1 MTKPNR
7 SKRES
12 KCAAKIGEHS
22 HGNGGAES
30 IPFVASLRIPAE
42 GELTIAPGTPSEVT
56 VASAADTGNTL
67 HAVTCGLR
75 PKAADYTQAHDGAIL
90 HTIAISRLCFK
101 IGRITVPPAVVLALH
116 GFSKSPT
123 QGTSYSHE
131 NPPPSFIQAK
141 KIMSKLHGGSTK
153 RLREFFKDGWR
164 EVPPGERWW
173 EDALGGRVEER
184 RKARL
189 GAMEELRRGMGAR

>member
-1 MTKPNR
+1 MTKPNK
-7 SKRES
+7 SKRKSES
-12 KCAAKIGEHS
+12 AVKIGDHS
-22 HGNGGAES
+22 HGNSGAES

-42 GELTIAPGTPSEVT
+42 GELTIAPGTPAEVT
-56 VASAADTGNTL
+56 VALATDTGNTL
-67 HAVTCGLR
+67 HAVTRGLG
-75 PKAADYTQAHDGAIL
+75 PQAPNAAQEHDGAIL

-116 GFSKSPT
+116 GFSKPPT
-123 QGTSYSHE
+123 EGTSYSHE

-141 KIMSKLHGGSTK
+141 KIMSKPHGGNTK

-164 EVPPGERWW
+164 EVPSGQRWW
-173 EDALGGRVEER
+173 EDALGGSVEER

-189 GAMEELRRGMGAR
+189 GTMEELRRGMERH

>member
-7 SKRES
+7 SKRAS
-12 KCAAKIGEHS
+12 QSAVKIDGHS
-22 HGNGGAES
+22 HGNSGVES

-42 GELTIAPGTPSEVT
+42 GELTIAPGTPAEVT
-56 VASAADTGNTL
+56 VASATDTGNTL
-67 HAVTCGLR
+67 HAVTRGLG
-75 PKAADYTQAHDGAIL
+75 PKAADATQEHDGAIL

-123 QGTSYSHE
+123 HGTSYSHE

-141 KIMSKLHGGSTK
+141 KIMSKLHGGNTK
-153 RLREFFKDGWR
+153 RLRDFLKDGWR
-164 EVPPGERWW
+164 EVPSGQRWW
-173 EDALGGRVEER
+173 EDALGGSVEER

-189 GAMEELRRGMGAR
+189 GAMEQLRRGMEAR